1 MILHTA
7 AILRP
12 KPTGACKMKLSKYQT
27 ERVWKIW
34 VHPYENSVEGE
45 FVKFVTET
53 KYNKLLREFKKLQ
66 TQIKVQ
72 K

>member
-1 MILHTA
+1 
-7 AILRP
+7 
-12 KPTGACKMKLSKYQT
+12 MKLSKYQT
-27 ERVWKIW
+27 ERVWNLW